1 MSTRRKLK
9 FEMELISGGG
19 HSEHLLY
26 FFVVPPGFWAAGNS
40 LTQALHPTGC
50 SHAVWLNMVAS
61 PGVGQAIWAAIWSVH
76 LSISLAKLV
85 TDPPSCGR
93 GDFHS

>member
-40 LTQALHPTGC
+40 LTQALHLTWLFTRCLAEHGCLSWRWTSHLGRYLVRAPVNFTGEIGDR
-50 SHAVWLNMVAS
+50 
-61 PGVGQAIWAAIWSVH
+61 P
-76 LSISLAKLV
+76 SILW
-85 TDPPSCGR
+85 TR
-93 GDFHS
+93 